1 MYKLLLEE
9 IIGKMRKSVSQ
20 GEGGMYLDQVYYISS
35 DEGILNLGTSSKFF
49 KEKLE
54 SLGFIKKI
62 EDELSE
68 RNGSAIKVNIEI
80 KKQDPSKP
88 EQNIQK
94 RDKGGDTPKNHPD
107 LKEEFTFSNFVISTN
122 NELAANAA
130 MAIAK
135 APGKFYNPFL
145 IYGGVEKPKMA
156 AFKNKYRGVD
166 VLLIDDIHFFQGKE
180 GVQEELFNTFNALYE
195 VNRQIVFTCDRHP
208 SELKNLTERMKSRF
222 MSGLN
227 ADLKLPD
234 FETRMAILKKKCSRL
249 NVSIKDEVLEFISKN
264 VTTSVR
270 DLESALT
277 KIVAYSDL
285 IRREV
290 TLDVAKEQ
298 LSYLTATKQ
307 ENVSIDRIIKAV
319 AEYFNISSG
328 DIRGRK
334 RTKNIAWP
342 RQIAMYII
350 NHLGE
355 YSMNEIGNEFGK
367 DHTTVIYAI
376 QKVEDSIKSNPTLE
390 PVIQKI
396 EASLKD
402 ASEKG

>member
-94 RDKGGDTPKNHPD
+94 RDKGGDSPKNHPD

-145 IYGGVEKPKMA
+145 IYGGVGLGKTHLMHAIGNDIYRRFPEKKVVYVTAEKFTNEFIAVLGQKPKMA
-156 AFKNKYRGVD
+156 AFKNKYRGSGCAPYRRYPF
-166 VLLIDDIHFFQGKE
+166 LPGKGGCAGGAFQYIQRPVRGE
-180 GVQEELFNTFNALYE
+180 PADCLYLRPSSFRAQEPDRAYEKPLY
-195 VNRQIVFTCDRHP
+195 VGTQCRP
-208 SELKNLTERMKSRF
+208 
-222 MSGLN
+222 
-227 ADLKLPD
+227 
-234 FETRMAILKKKCSRL
+234 
-249 NVSIKDEVLEFISKN
+249 
-264 VTTSVR
+264 
-270 DLESALT
+270 
-277 KIVAYSDL
+277 
-285 IRREV
+285 
-290 TLDVAKEQ
+290 
-298 LSYLTATKQ
+298 
-307 ENVSIDRIIKAV
+307 
-319 AEYFNISSG
+319 
-328 DIRGRK
+328 
-334 RTKNIAWP
+334 
-342 RQIAMYII
+342 
-350 NHLGE
+350 
-355 YSMNEIGNEFGK
+355 
-367 DHTTVIYAI
+367 
-376 QKVEDSIKSNPTLE
+376 
-390 PVIQKI
+390 
-396 EASLKD
+396 EAS
-402 ASEKG
+402 